1 MSTIADRF
9 KQIRL
14 NKGIRSQATMAD
26 KLGVT
31 RQAIANVE
39 SGHNNPS
46 IETICK
52 LIETFN
58 INANWL
64 LTGKGD
70 VYIEASDELSPEL
83 EKALDKFLKKKGLL

>member
-1 MSTIADRF
+1 MTTIADRF
-9 KQIRL
+9 KDIRA
-14 NKGIRSQATMAD
+14 NKRLTQAALAEMLEV
-26 KLGVT
+26 KK
-31 RQAIANVE
+31 QAISNIE
-39 SGHNNPS
+39 GGYNYPS
-46 IETICK
+46 IELIIK